1 MSKQADIEF
10 LFILALENYAKTNN
24 LTYEESAGIFH
35 KNNIMEKMLVQHDFN
50 LIDIFD
56 VKNTH
61 NILSNEIKK
70 DSVGIPYLCA
80 NSVNNGVNS
89 YIFYNE
95 ELIEKGNCI
104 FIGGKK
110 IKSDKIMLPVTSEG
124 FGALKVAEHN

>member
-35 KNNIMEKMLVQHDFN
+35 KNNIMEKMLVQHEFN

-61 NILSNEIKK
+61 NIFSNESKK
-70 DSVGIPYLCA
+70 DSGSIPYLCES
-80 NSVNNGVNS
+80 SVNNGVNS
-89 YIFYNE
+89 YISYNE
-95 ELIEKGNCI
+95 ELIEKVNCI
-104 FIGGKK
+104 FSGGKTFYGRAYGK
-110 IKSDKIMLPVTSEG
+110 NKCSEYRSNSNKG
-124 FGALKVAEHN
+124 